1 MNSNQKKFS
10 VYIFL
15 STFARNLIELFIPI
29 ILYKYGYSLKEVI
42 LYYLFVNIFSVL
54 ITHPIIKMSKKY
66 SNKILVIIGFIS
78 FFILQILLN
87 NLKYNVYYLI
97 ILAFLFALYRRG
109 YWISRRFYNLKIMKK
124 EKISSTYSLISIFNQ
139 IAVIISSYIGAILLD
154 FFTINL
160 LNILSM
166 IIYVISM
173 IPLFLLKFN
182 YEKNNIKLDFIGTI
196 KKIPKQNLYLFG
208 SYELINVLKF
218 LFPLYLFIYV
228 KDTYQVVGIINVIT
242 NLSIIIFAYFY
253 GKKLDGNK
261 NYLKLSIILTVI
273 VYFLKAN
280 STFYLLIII
289 SFLEGIFTKMYELSI
304 SKEFYVLSKQFEYY
318 NYNYIYE
325 FIQNIFRTIVV
336 LVLFLFGNNLKSMIY
351 IVLLFII
358 LGALFNFK
366 QVKYKN
372 DKFN

>member
-10 VYIFL
+10 IYIFL

-182 YEKNNIKLDFIGTI
+182 HEKNNIKLDFIGTI

-358 LGALFNFK
+358 LGALLNFK
-366 QVKYKN
+366 QVKYSYEAQK
-372 DKFN
+372 